1 MSFFAQTTN
10 LGKFSGY
17 RKWILFL
24 NLVKPRLV
32 PMVLIAT
39 AAGFYLGT
47 PKNIELLTLFHVL
60 LGTALSSSGTLALN
74 QVLEKDID
82 KKMKRTKDRP
92 LPSRQ
97 IFMPEAILFSVFL
110 SITGLVYLLV
120 FINFICSFVTLISSA
135 IYLFIYTP
143 LKTRSPLN
151 TIVGAIPGAIPPLI
165 GWSAARGFLPIE
177 SFIIFTI
184 LFLWQIPHALAIAI
198 MYKEEFIAAGIKL
211 LPMNDPK
218 GRNTCRH
225 IITYCM
231 TLILVGMMPK
241 FVGMAGNVYFFS
253 SITLGV
259 VYLSFGIVLYRNYSI
274 SSARKLFYASLFYLP
289 LLLLTMVLNQ
299 VN

>member
-10 LGKFSGY
+10 FEKFSRY
-17 RKWILFL
+17 KKLILFL
-24 NLVKPRLV
+24 NLIKPRLV

-47 PKNIELLTLFHVL
+47 PKNVDLLTLFHVL
-60 LGTALSSSGTLALN
+60 LGTALSSGGTLALN

-92 LPSRQ
+92 LPSGH
-97 IFMPEAILFSVFL
+97 IFMPEATLFSFFL
-110 SITGLVYLLV
+110 LISGLVYLLI
-120 FINFICSFVTLISSA
+120 FANFICSFVTFVSAA
-135 IYLFIYTP
+135 IYLLIYTP

-151 TIVGAIPGAIPPLI
+151 SIIGAIPGAIPPLI
-165 GWSAARGFLPIE
+165 GWSAARGFLSIE
-177 SFIIFTI
+177 SFILFTI

-198 MYKEEFIAAGIKL
+198 MYREEFITAGIKL
-211 LPMNDPK
+211 LPIDDPK

-225 IITYCM
+225 IIIYCM
-231 TLILVGMMPK
+231 TLIPIGMMPK
-241 FVGMAGNVYFFS
+241 FVGMAGNIYFFS
-253 SITLGV
+253 SIILGV
-259 VYLSFGIVLYRNYSI
+259 VYLSFGIILYRNYSI

-289 LLLLTMVLNQ
+289 LLLLTMILNQ

>member
-10 LGKFSGY
+10 LEKFSGY

-47 PKNIELLTLFHVL
+47 PKNVELLTLFHVL
-60 LGTALSSSGTLALN
+60 LGTALSSGGTLALN

-82 KKMKRTKDRP
+82 KKMKSTKDRP
-92 LPSRQ
+92 LPSGH
-97 IFMPEAILFSVFL
+97 IFMPEAILFSFFL
-110 SITGLVYLLV
+110 LISGLVYLLI
-120 FINFICSFVTLISSA
+120 FANFICRFVTFVSAA
-135 IYLFIYTP
+135 IYLLIYTP

-151 TIVGAIPGAIPPLI
+151 SIIGAIPGAIPPLI
-165 GWSAARGFLPIE
+165 GWSAASGFLSIE
-177 SFIIFTI
+177 SFILFTI

-198 MYKEEFIAAGIKL
+198 MYREEFIAAGIKL
-211 LPMNDPK
+211 LPIDDPK

-225 IITYCM
+225 IIIYCM
-231 TLILVGMMPK
+231 TLIPIGMMPK
-241 FVGMAGNVYFFS
+241 FVGMAGNIYFFS
-253 SITLGV
+253 SIILGV
-259 VYLSFGIVLYRNYSI
+259 VYLSFGIILYRNYSI

-289 LLLLTMVLNQ
+289 LLLLTMIFNQ